1 MYLFIKSQEKYKMAS
16 PPFWSS
22 KLADPKRN
30 YRWVFL
36 MQGTQPFTCKSVTK
50 PSYTVGQSDL
60 KYLDHTFKFPTVLTW
75 NDCTV
80 TFHDPGGGP
89 GNDATDEFVNKLKT
103 SGYFYPNDPT
113 ELSTISRDK
122 SIIALG
128 EPQIMQLNSDGEP
141 IEIWTLHNAWIKS
154 ATFGN
159 LAYANDDTVELSI
172 VLVYDFAT
180 IEVQ

>member
-1 MYLFIKSQEKYKMAS
+1 MATIQDPTSQIDIFCE
-16 PPFWSS
+16 F
-22 KLADPKRN
+22 
-30 YRWVFL
+30 
-36 MQGTQPFTCKSVTK
+36 
-50 PSYTVGQSDL
+50 
-60 KYLDHTFKFPTVLTW
+60 FKNIL
-75 NDCTV
+75 
-80 TFHDPGGGP
+80 
-89 GNDATDEFVNKLKT
+89 GNHTDEFVNKLKT